1 MAKISIIIPC
11 FNASATLRPCLDA
24 VFALEAPDGL
34 EVIVIDDGSTDD
46 SVAIA
51 EGYSCRLVRPGR
63 NGGAAFARNRGIEQ
77 ATGDHLFFVDADV
90 VLPNDALVL
99 ATATMAESGADCVVG
114 VFAAENPFEDFFSQ
128 YKSLYTNFKYQNLQG
143 GASLNTAV
151 TLVRRQVLDDVGG
164 FDEGM
169 STVEDNELGD
179 RIFRHGFKIVIER
192 RLEVLHLKQF
202 SMAGLLRN
210 DYRKAVGLAELLASR
225 MRAGEW
231 SPGGEFTDISPSH
244 MMNVPIVFVTLAGL
258 LVAAA
263 GWVTPGILAAA
274 AGGVLFGLNNGAF
287 WAYLG
292 RRKGV
297 LFTAAAVP
305 FSFLV
310 YTVVGLAT
318 VVGLRAFLRRRTA

>member
-1 MAKISIIIPC
+1 MPAK
-11 FNASATLRPCLDA
+11 
-24 VFALEAPDGL
+24 
-34 EVIVIDDGSTDD
+34 
-46 SVAIA
+46 
-51 EGYSCRLVRPGR
+51 RLSMR
-63 NGGAAFARNRGIEQ
+63 
-77 ATGDHLFFVDADV
+77 
-90 VLPNDALVL
+90 
-99 ATATMAESGADCVVG
+99 
-114 VFAAENPFEDFFSQ
+114 
-128 YKSLYTNFKYQNLQG
+128 
-143 GASLNTAV
+143 
-151 TLVRRQVLDDVGG
+151 
-164 FDEGM
+164 
-169 STVEDNELGD
+169 
-179 RIFRHGFKIVIER
+179 KIK
-192 RLEVLHLKQF
+192 EVLHLKQF